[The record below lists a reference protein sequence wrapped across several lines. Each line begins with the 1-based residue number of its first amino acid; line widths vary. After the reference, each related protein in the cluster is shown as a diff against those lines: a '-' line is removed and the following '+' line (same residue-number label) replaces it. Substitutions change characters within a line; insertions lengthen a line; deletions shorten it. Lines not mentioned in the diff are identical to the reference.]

1 MKSLIRLFTLS
12 FFSVALF
19 AVAAGSALA
28 SGGGPSADS
37 AGAAQQTKEFS
48 MELTARSAKWAKQP
62 GEGLYTLTLSGVSKS
77 VKVRSI
83 STSGKVSVSP
93 FPLKGI
99 APYWDF
105 YGEVTDQFTDGG
117 KSADAPLAVIAVR
130 GVNGVGLVQLPEL
143 KSSSASKLV
152 YTARLLADTDKAR
165 YQVREIGGR
174 YFLKNDLGDITAVKV
189 PRNKNDVHVVID
201 MPRRIDQPDAAPE
214 APAGQAQAATAAK
227 KASPPARASM
237 PTMTCYGNR
246 SSYLAACAQGN
257 IVTAFDKNWGWE
269 WDRSLDARAHP
280 DLACAD
286 VQPSGGR
293 SATID
298 YVESFGE
305 RTDDRRII
313 GASRPAYI
321 YYQGVG
327 IVGMQFR
334 PGFPSR
340 GWRCGASAPGYTRS
354 TDPDRRRAAQ
364 EGMSSV
370 IYGAPSGPFGENGWG
385 YEYGRWYGVYTN
397 AVTYY
402 ASSRCSA
409 FLAAWRAGGSCW

>member
-1 MKSLIRLFTLS
+1 
-12 FFSVALF
+12 
-19 AVAAGSALA
+19 
-28 SGGGPSADS
+28 
-37 AGAAQQTKEFS
+37 
-48 MELTARSAKWAKQP
+48 MELTARSATWAKQS

-99 APYWDF
+99 APYWDV

-143 KSSSASKLV
+143 RSSSASKLV

-174 YFLKNDLGDITAVKV
+174 YFLDDDLGNVTAVKV

-214 APAGQAQAATAAK
+214 APAPQAQAATAAEK
-227 KASPPARASM
+227 VNPPARASM
-237 PTMTCYGNR
+237 PTMTCYGNT
-246 SSYLAACAQGN
+246 SSYLAACAQGTGPGR
-257 IVTAFDKNWGWE
+257 ITTAYDKNWGWAY
-269 WDRSLDARAHP
+269 DSSNYTQPKH
-280 DLACAD
+280 ACAD

-293 SATID
+293 SAT
-298 YVESFGE
+298 
-305 RTDDRRII
+305 TDNRFNWYD
-313 GASRPAYI
+313 APRPAYWF
-321 YYQGVG
+321 YKRVG

-334 PGFPSR
+334 PGTPV
-340 GWRCGASAPGYTRS
+340 WICGAAAPGYTGS
-354 TDPDRRRAAQ
+354 TDPDRGKAARD
-364 EGMSSV
+364 GMRSV
-370 IYGAPSGPFGENGWG
+370 IYGPFKLYSFAPGSDSTGEGFD
-385 YEYGRWYGVYTN
+385 YGDWYGVYTN

-402 ASSRCSA
+402 ASGRCSA
-409 FLAAWRAGGSCW
+409 FLAAWSARGRCW

>member
-1 MKSLIRLFTLS
+1 MNSLMKVLTLS

-28 SGGGPSADS
+28 SGSGPTAGS

-48 MELTARSAKWAKQP
+48 MELTARSATWAKQP
-62 GEGLYTLTLSGVSKS
+62 GKGLYTLTLSGVSKS

-83 STSGKVSVSP
+83 ATSGKVSVSP

-99 APYWDF
+99 APYWDV

-174 YFLKNDLGDITAVKV
+174 YFLDDDLGNVTAVKV

-201 MPRRIDQPDAAPE
+201 MPRRIDQPDT
-214 APAGQAQAATAAK
+214 APAATVARKANPVAQA
-227 KASPPARASM
+227 S
-237 PTMTCYGNR
+237 TMTCYGNR

-257 IVTAFDKNWGWE
+257 IVTAFDKNWDWQFDGFNSTNE
-269 WDRSLDARAHP
+269 PNA
-280 DLACAD
+280 ACAD

-293 SATID
+293 SATSD
-298 YVESFGE
+298 AG
-305 RTDDRRII
+305 
-313 GASRPAYI
+313 RPAYF

-334 PGFPSR
+334 PGQPGR
-340 GWRCGASAPGYTRS
+340 WRCGASAPGYTRS
-354 TDPDRRRAAQ
+354 TDWDRRRAAK

-370 IYGAPSGPFGENGWG
+370 IYGPPTGLMAEPGWG
-385 YEYGRWYGVYTN
+385 FEYGRWYGVYTN
-397 AVTYY
+397 SVTYY
-402 ASSRCSA
+402 ASDRCSA
-409 FLAAWRAGGSCW
+409 FLAEWSARGRCW

>member
-1 MKSLIRLFTLS
+1 
-12 FFSVALF
+12 
-19 AVAAGSALA
+19 
-28 SGGGPSADS
+28 
-37 AGAAQQTKEFS
+37 
-48 MELTARSAKWAKQP
+48 MELTARSATWAKQP
-62 GEGLYTLTLSGVSKS
+62 GKGLYTLTLSGVSKS

-83 STSGKVSVSP
+83 ATSGKVSVSP

-99 APYWDF
+99 APYWDV

-174 YFLKNDLGDITAVKV
+174 YFLDDDLGNVTAVKV

-227 KASPPARASM
+227 KANPIAQASI
-237 PTMTCYGNR
+237 MTCYGNR

-269 WDRSLDARAHP
+269 WDRRVDASAHP

-298 YVESFGE
+298 YVEGFG
-305 RTDDRRII
+305 DRIV

-340 GWRCGASAPGYTRS
+340 GWRCGAAAPGYTRS
-354 TDPDRRRAAQ
+354 DLADRRRAAQ

-370 IYGAPSGPFGENGWG
+370 IYGAPSGPFGESGWG

-402 ASSRCSA
+402 ASDRCSA
-409 FLAAWRAGGSCW
+409 FLAEWSARGRCW

>member
-1 MKSLIRLFTLS
+1 MNSLMKVLTLS

-28 SGGGPSADS
+28 SGSGPTAGS

-48 MELTARSAKWAKQP
+48 MELTARSATWAKQP
-62 GEGLYTLTLSGVSKS
+62 GKGLYTLTLSGVSKS

-83 STSGKVSVSP
+83 ATSGKVSVSP

-99 APYWDF
+99 APYWDV

-117 KSADAPLAVIAVR
+117 KSADAPLAVIAGR

-143 KSSSASKLV
+143 KSSSGSKLV

-201 MPRRIDQPDAAPE
+201 MPRRIDQPRHPE
-214 APAGQAQAATAAK
+214 AQTQAATAAK
-227 KASPPARASM
+227 KANPIAQAS
-237 PTMTCYGNR
+237 TMTCYGNR
-246 SSYLAACAQGN
+246 SSYLAECAQGN
-257 IVTAFDKNWGWE
+257 ILTKYGEKWGWE
-269 WDRSLDARAHP
+269 FDPSGNMP
-280 DLACAD
+280 SSACTGL
-286 VQPSGGR
+286 QPSGGR
-293 SATID
+293 SAFRS
-298 YVESFGE
+298 YWAVGPPQSPL
-305 RTDDRRII
+305 RT
-313 GASRPAYI
+313 YF
-321 YYQGVG
+321 YYEDVG

-334 PGFPSR
+334 PSDAVPTWS
-340 GWRCGASAPGYTRS
+340 CGAAAPGYTRS
-354 TDPDRRRAAQ
+354 TDPDRRRAAK

-370 IYGAPSGPFGENGWG
+370 IFGILFRSGPLRDDPKGFKFGT
-385 YEYGRWYGVYTN
+385 YYGVYSFN

-402 ASSRCSA
+402 ATDRCSA
-409 FLAAWRAGGSCW
+409 FLAEWSARGACW